1 MSYVLVR
8 HKVDSFTKWKPEFDA
23 LKDRRRAGG
32 EKTYHIFHNADDA
45 NNLVLLFEWDNLEN
59 ARRFMQSDELRHAM
73 QRAEVTDQPDIY
85 FLNEGERG
93 SVQ

>member
-1 MSYVLVR
+1 MPYVMVR
-8 HKVDSFTKWKPEFDA
+8 HKVESFTKWKPEFDA
-23 LKDRRRAGG
+23 FKDKRRAGG
-32 EKTYHIFHNADDA
+32 EKTYHIYHNTDDA

-59 ARRFMQSDELRHAM
+59 ARQFMQSDELKQAM
-73 QRAEVTDQPDIY
+73 KKAKVIDQPDIY